1 MRVHGGDAQGGSAT
15 IHRSGRVDQE
25 CSTSGTAQMVE
36 GAEESSFDAAGRSAA
51 EEQGSSGQSSSCPQS
66 TPA

>member
-1 MRVHGGDAQGGSAT
+1 MRVHGRDAQEGSAT
-15 IHRSGRVDQE
+15 IHWSGSVDQE
-25 CSTSGTAQMVE
+25 RSTSGKAQTVE
-36 GAEESSFDAAGRSAA
+36 GAEVSSFDAAGRSAA